1 MDMKRLEISRLMDE
15 YTDTEFFPEGGS
27 AANPEAVKGWVL
39 TQAVPAK
46 RRRMPPLTKVLIA
59 AALAAVM
66 VVLVGAGYLER
77 TYHLASGTIG
87 FSESAKGRIISVKM
101 DSAPLEL
108 EDGQLFLVM
117 DGERTDITDLID
129 ENVPYISDL
138 SDPSEDMTSYL
149 ILGGTPEHYGWLQW
163 FTVPDPYTDN
173 PNCVSI
179 ADDNGIVYGYEFT
192 FITVRDGTPYQVGGI
207 GTSNPDWRIFSD
219 FNEDAGIEI
228 DDFRWLQAAA
238 DQLGIPFIDTR
249 GEIETIIS
257 AP

>member
-1 MDMKRLEISRLMDE
+1 MKQLEISRLMDE

-27 AANPEAVKGWVL
+27 VADTQEVKDMVLANVK
-39 TQAVPAK
+39 APAGK
-46 RRRMPPLTKVLIA
+46 KRMPARKKVLLA
-59 AALAAVM
+59 ATLAAVM

-87 FSESAKGRIISVKM
+87 FSESAKGRIISIKM

-138 SDPSEDMTSYL
+138 SNPSEDMTSYL

-173 PNCVSI
+173 PNYVSI

-192 FITVRDGTPYQVGGI
+192 FITVRDGTPYQVGGV
-207 GTSNPDWRIFSD
+207 GTSNPDWRMFSD
-219 FNEDAGIEI
+219 FNTEI
-228 DDFRWLQAAA
+228 DIADFQWLQTAA